1 MNTTQ
6 QKVMALIKTPE
17 FLWEFDLLW
26 DEYNLTV
33 ALPVTLEMFKL
44 DLDCLVVR
52 GDLEKSTHEGS
63 LFYAIPRKRFVKL
76 RS

>member
-33 ALPVTLEMFKL
+33 AVPVTLEMFKL

>member
-26 DEYNLTV
+26 DEYNLTFEV
-33 ALPVTLEMFKL
+33 AVTLEMFKL
-44 DLDCLVVR
+44 DLDCLVIK
-52 GDLEKSTHEGS
+52 GDLEKVADQGS
-63 LFYAIPRKRFVKL
+63 LFYAMPRRRLFKL

>member
-1 MNTTQ
+1 
-6 QKVMALIKTPE
+6 MALIKTPE

-33 ALPVTLEMFKL
+33 AVPVTLEMFKL

>member
-26 DEYNLTV
+26 DEYNQTV
-33 ALPVTLEMFKL
+33 DVPVTLEMFKL